1 MKLAIGTANFKKIY
15 GVAKNIIS
23 KENNIK
29 KILKIIKIKKIRYL
43 DTAFDYGLIDEL
55 KELNNKNKI
64 KIITKIKLPDKNKIN
79 FINNLEKI
87 VKAELSKINQKS
99 FEAVL
104 LHNINDFKSIY
115 AERFIKK
122 IKMLKKKKLI
132 NKIGVSIYSP
142 NDLKIVFLKLK
153 PQIVQVPI
161 NILDNRI
168 INSKW
173 FNILKKKKI
182 IIQARSIFLQGL
194 LIKKISLIK
203 KLNLDRKIIMKIVKF
218 DNWCK
223 INKTSR
229 LEASLTFIKRIK
241 GINIITVGIDSPK
254 EILEIINILKRK
266 QKLNFKDFSTKNLK
280 IIDPRKW

>member
-1 MKLAIGTANFKKIY
+1 MNLAIGTANFKKIY
-15 GVAKNIIS
+15 GVAKNIVL

-29 KILKIIKIKKIRYL
+29 KIIKLIKIKKIRYL

-64 KIITKIKLPDKNKIN
+64 KIITKIKLPTKKKID

-87 VKAELSKINQKS
+87 VRMKLSRINKKS

-104 LHNINDFKSIY
+104 LHNINDLKSIY

-122 IKMLKKKKLI
+122 VKLLKKKKLI

-153 PQIVQVPI
+153 PEIVQVPV

-173 FNILKKKKI
+173 FDILKKKKI

-203 KLNLDRKIIMKIVKF
+203 KLNFDKKIIMKVVKF
-218 DNWCK
+218 DKWCK
-223 INKTSR
+223 VNEISR
-229 LEASLTFIKRIK
+229 LEACLAFIKKIK
-241 GINIITVGIDSPK
+241 GINIMTVGIDSQK
-254 EILEIINILKRK
+254 EILEILNILKRK

>member
-122 IKMLKKKKLI
+122 IKMLKKKI
-132 NKIGVSIYSP
+132 N
-142 NDLKIVFLKLK
+142 
-153 PQIVQVPI
+153 
-161 NILDNRI
+161 
-168 INSKW
+168 
-173 FNILKKKKI
+173 
-182 IIQARSIFLQGL
+182 
-194 LIKKISLIK
+194 
-203 KLNLDRKIIMKIVKF
+203 
-218 DNWCK
+218 
-223 INKTSR
+223 
-229 LEASLTFIKRIK
+229 
-241 GINIITVGIDSPK
+241 
-254 EILEIINILKRK
+254 
-266 QKLNFKDFSTKNLK
+266 
-280 IIDPRKW
+280 